1 MWFSGSQ
8 TWIHRWIAVRFLLKD
23 SVDLERGLLGG
34 FDAQPRLGAI
44 GLVEEYGHAVGDQS
58 IGPGITTTPW
68 GLVCSLVS
76 WE

>member
-1 MWFSGSQ
+1 M
-8 TWIHRWIAVRFLLKD
+8 
-23 SVDLERGLLGG
+23 DLDWGLLSG
-34 FDAQPRLGAI
+34 FDAQPHLRVI
-44 GLVEEYGHAVGDQS
+44 GLVEEHGHVVGEQS